1 MWAAIIQGVITLAAA
16 YMQKKANERA
26 MKLMM
31 EAEQRN
37 RDIQEAKNAI
47 ATARLERQRKE
58 TAAGV
63 ANLRKI
69 SARDPGQMTQGQDLA
84 IEEGRRDTLRAIS
97 PGLRG
102 SGRTTTAAIRNVEA
116 GTRGRFIDAN
126 RARQDRASSLL
137 FGAGNVALRD
147 MNAIDTGMGNIMGES
162 YRRGG
167 EIQAGEQIDRGK
179 IGQDTLGAMGRIF
192 ADYGKDNSWRQE
204 QQQKKTDDGYE
215 IKEVA

>member
-1 MWAAIIQGVITLAAA
+1 ML
-16 YMQKKANERA
+16 
-26 MKLMM
+26 

-47 ATARLERQRKE
+47 ATARLEGQRKE
-58 TAAGV
+58 TAAGI

-69 SARDPGQMTQGQDLA
+69 AAGDPGQMTQGQQLA
-84 IEEGRRDTLRAIS
+84 IDEGRQNTLRAIS

-102 SGRTTTAAIRNVEA
+102 SGRTVTSAIRNVEA

-126 RARQDRASSLL
+126 RARQDMASKQL

-162 YRRGG
+162 YRREGDIG
-167 EIQAGEQIDRGK
+167 AQEQVARGR
-179 IGQDTLGAMGRIF
+179 IGQDTIGAMGRIF
-192 ADYGKDNSWRQE
+192 ADTDWRSE
-204 QQQKKTDDGYE
+204 QQRKQTDTDME
-215 IKEVA
+215 EVA